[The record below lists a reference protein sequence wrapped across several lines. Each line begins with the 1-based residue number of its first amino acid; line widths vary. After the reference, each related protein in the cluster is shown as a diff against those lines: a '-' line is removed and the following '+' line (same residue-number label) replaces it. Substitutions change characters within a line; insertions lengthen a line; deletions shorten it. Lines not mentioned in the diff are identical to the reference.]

1 MLRLQ
6 FKIRYG
12 TNGPNHFIPLLHF
25 HSFVEEGERYPSDW
39 EPLAK
44 LGWSNLNF
52 APISWHTFLN
62 CSPAPHTS
70 NKRKRLQN
78 YSSVLIFVF
87 QFDFHR
93 KGEMLKRRFFHLK
106 RKEESQTKAA
116 NWKREVDCEFDQDH
130 TRLMYEKLKNPT
142 PSKTIQMYEKL
153 RNPARKKAHI
163 PVRHIL
169 PWSLGFEMYRWS
181 LQRSK

>member
-70 NKRKRLQN
+70 NKRKKASKLFIRIDICRPVWFPPKRWNVEKKVFPFEEKRGKSNKSCELKERSRLWVWPRSHQTNVWKIEKSNSQQN
-78 YSSVLIFVF
+78 YTNVWKIKKSSS
-87 QFDFHR
+87 
-93 KGEMLKRRFFHLK
+93 
-106 RKEESQTKAA
+106 EESTHSCSTYIA
-116 NWKREVDCEFDQDH
+116 
-130 TRLMYEKLKNPT
+130 LI
-142 PSKTIQMYEKL
+142 S
-153 RNPARKKAHI
+153 
-163 PVRHIL
+163 
-169 PWSLGFEMYRWS
+169 GFWNV
-181 LQRSK
+181 